1 MLSIECRDVWKSFDR
16 KRVLRG
22 VNLMIEPG
30 ETLVIMGQS
39 GTGKSVLLKHFVGL
53 LAPDHGVVLVDGQD
67 VARLSRKKLFELRMR
82 FGMVFQGAAL
92 FDSDTVLR
100 NVGLALREHTDMTGT
115 EIRAI
120 VNEKL
125 QMVGL
130 EGVGD
135 KYPAELSGGMKKRV
149 GFARAI
155 AMNPECVLYDEP
167 TTGLDP
173 IMADVINSLIIMLAD
188 ELKITSVVVTHDL
201 ASAYKVADRIAML
214 HEGVIIF
221 TGTPDEIRKTDNP
234 SVQQF
239 IEGRAHGPIVVGEQ
253 RVTSRGLEIRVG
265 AVVVIATVIA
275 VRRHHVVPEVPAGG
289 ETLLILRA
297 SSTRWVGS
305 WRAIQSS
312 STASIAVVSTI
323 SRWSPIASWSRWP
336 CARASSFRAT
346 RESP

>member
-1 MLSIECRDVWKSFDR
+1 MISIECHNVWKSFGP
-16 KRVLRG
+16 KHVLRG
-22 VNLMIEPG
+22 VDLVVRPG
-30 ETLVIMGQS
+30 ETLVVMGQS

-53 LAPDHGVVLVDGQD
+53 MVPDRGTILVDGQD

-100 NVGLALREHTDMTGT
+100 NVGLALREHTDKTGA

-125 QMVGL
+125 RMVGL

-173 IMADVINSLIIMLAD
+173 IMADVINTLIMKLSD

-214 HEGVIIF
+214 HEGKVIF
-221 TGTPDEIRKTDNP
+221 EGTPHDIRHSDNP
-234 SVQQF
+234 VVRQF
-239 IEGRAHGPIVVGEQ
+239 IEGRAQGPIVVG
-253 RVTSRGLEIRVG
+253 
-265 AVVVIATVIA
+265 
-275 VRRHHVVPEVPAGG
+275 
-289 ETLLILRA
+289 
-297 SSTRWVGS
+297 SS
-305 WRAIQSS
+305 
-312 STASIAVVSTI
+312 
-323 SRWSPIASWSRWP
+323 
-336 CARASSFRAT
+336 
-346 RESP
+346 E